1 MTRFLKWLIISL
13 VALIVLLF
21 GAYKYMQSQTKKH
34 SPEETISHTVSG
46 GEVEVFYNRPYKKD
60 RVIFGDLVPYGEVW
74 RTGANEATTFST
86 NVDLTIEGEDL
97 AAGKY
102 TFWTIPGET
111 EWVLIW
117 NTKMHPWGVNWDAKA
132 AREDA
137 HDILSVTV
145 PAETIDD
152 VVEQFTIRF
161 SSSNEL
167 ILEWDHTRVR
177 AQIGS

>member
-1 MTRFLKWLIISL
+1 MPSHLTLKLNFSEPRSKELAIRNCSSIDSK
-13 VALIVLLF
+13 
-21 GAYKYMQSQTKKH
+21 KY
-34 SPEETISHTVSG
+34 SPDPATPH
-46 GEVEVFYNRPYKKD
+46 KKD
-60 RVIFGDLVPYGEVW
+60 L
-74 RTGANEATTFST
+74 
-86 NVDLTIEGEDL
+86 
-97 AAGKY
+97 
-102 TFWTIPGET
+102 IP

-117 NTKMHPWGVNWDAKA
+117 NTKMYPWGVNWDAKA